1 MASTS
6 DRHTLRRD
14 GVGFVLPVA
23 AAVRLFAG
31 RMVGLNANG
40 YAVSGDSTAA
50 VAIVGIA
57 QEQVDNRDGAD
68 GDVSIETRRGMFH
81 LKAGAAGITRAAYGK
96 PVKAADDESVVLVSA
111 DAAAIVAGIV
121 RDVDATGVWVEF

>member
-6 DRHTLRRD
+6 DRDTLRRD

-40 YAVSGDSTAA
+40 YAVAGDSAAA

-57 QEQVDNRDGAD
+57 QERVDNRNGAD
-68 GDVSIETRRGMFH
+68 GEQSIDVRRGTFQ
-81 LKAGAAGITRAAYGK
+81 LKAGAAGITRAAYGQ
-96 PVKAADDESVVLVSA
+96 PVKAVDDGSVALVGADT
-111 DAAAIVAGIV
+111 AAIVAGIV
-121 RDVDATGVWVEF
+121 RDVDAGGVWVEF